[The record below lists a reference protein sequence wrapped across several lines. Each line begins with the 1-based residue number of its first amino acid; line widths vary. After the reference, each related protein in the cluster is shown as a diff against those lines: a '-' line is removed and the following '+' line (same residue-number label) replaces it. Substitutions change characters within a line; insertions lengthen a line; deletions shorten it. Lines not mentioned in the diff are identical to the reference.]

1 MGSGCS
7 GKVSAKVQSAENKT
21 ELIKPKEILNKS
33 IEHIRKK
40 KNQLFNTDISESSF
54 IELSTPRSGKS
65 TKWRRGELIGE
76 GAYAKVYQCLNLSNG
91 ELLAVKHF
99 TVIFK

>member
-7 GKVSAKVQSAENKT
+7 GKVAVKIQNPENK
-21 ELIKPKEILNKS
+21 IDNIEIVSKNV
-33 IEHIRKK
+33 EYIRKK
-40 KNQLFNTDISESSF
+40 KNYLFNTDISESSF
-54 IELSTPRSGKS
+54 VELSTPRSGKL

-76 GAYAKVYQCLNLSNG
+76 GAYAKVYQCINLSNG

-99 TVIFK
+99 SVIVI